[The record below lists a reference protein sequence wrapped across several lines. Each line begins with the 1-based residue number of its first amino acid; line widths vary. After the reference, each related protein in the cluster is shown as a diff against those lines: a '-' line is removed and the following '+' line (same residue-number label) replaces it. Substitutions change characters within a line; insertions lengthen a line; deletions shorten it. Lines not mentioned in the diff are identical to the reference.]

1 MALGSNQGQIDFQI
15 FELTLQK
22 MGIGLTKK
30 VAKQYFQHLSGGKD
44 KLNVSQFL
52 QDSLKN

>member
-1 MALGSNQGQIDFQI
+1 MALGSNKGQIDFQI

-44 KLNVSQFL
+44 KLNVS
-52 QDSLKN
+52 

>member
-22 MGIGLTKK
+22 MGVGLTKK
-30 VAKQYFQHLSGGKD
+30 IAKQYF
-44 KLNVSQFL
+44 
-52 QDSLKN
+52 